1 MSETI
6 EQKCIAK
13 GVKLTDQR
21 KIIAKVMSNSE
32 DHPDVNELYLRVS
45 KLDSKISIA
54 TVYRTVKLFEEAGII
69 TKHDFKGG
77 KARYE
82 EVSESHHDHLID
94 IKTGE
99 IIEFVDED
107 IEILQ
112 KKVAEKYGY
121 NLVDH
126 KLELYGI
133 KKKSWLMSK
142 KIFIKT
148 LGCQMNEYDS
158 NRIYDSVKR
167 LGFEKSQNQNNL
179 DCYVLNTCHIRDKAK
194 EKVYHDI
201 GRVKKLYKKK
211 NKPIIVVAG
220 CVAQAENQ
228 EMLNREPYIDIVIGP
243 QSYHKINDKLK
254 NFIKGNKI
262 EETEFDTVSKFNYFD
277 NIENKNNKIEE
288 TEFDTVSKFNYF
300 DNIENENNKISS
312 YLTIQEGCDKFCSF
326 CVVPYTRGP
335 EYSRPFN
342 KIISEAEELI
352 KNGTKEII
360 LLGQNVNAY
369 SFKEKIKEYRISD
382 LINKLETYSE
392 LKRIRYTTSHP
403 RDMTDDLIECYST
416 SKKLMP
422 LVHLPIQSGSNKILK
437 LMNRK
442 HTVEKYIEI
451 YEKLIKINPKIEFSS
466 DFIIAYP
473 GETENDFNETLDLVK
488 KIKFINSFSFIFSP
502 RPGTVASN
510 LDQIDNKI
518 AKERLLKIQ
527 EYLFKFQLKKNES
540 FINKSIDVLVE
551 NEMVGQNKLFGR
563 NQYMNSV
570 IFKEGKNFIGKNVNI
585 KIEQVNQN
593 SLFGKIEKNN
603 MRAA

>member
-1 MSETI
+1 M
-6 EQKCIAK
+6 
-13 GVKLTDQR
+13 
-21 KIIAKVMSNSE
+21 
-32 DHPDVNELYLRVS
+32 
-45 KLDSKISIA
+45 
-54 TVYRTVKLFEEAGII
+54 
-69 TKHDFKGG
+69 
-77 KARYE
+77 
-82 EVSESHHDHLID
+82 
-94 IKTGE
+94 
-99 IIEFVDED
+99 
-107 IEILQ
+107 
-112 KKVAEKYGY
+112 
-121 NLVDH
+121 
-126 KLELYGI
+126 
-133 KKKSWLMSK
+133 
-142 KIFIKT
+142 
-148 LGCQMNEYDS
+148 
-158 NRIYDSVKR
+158 
-167 LGFEKSQNQNNL
+167 
-179 DCYVLNTCHIRDKAK
+179 
-194 EKVYHDI
+194 
-201 GRVKKLYKKK
+201 
-211 NKPIIVVAG
+211 
-220 CVAQAENQ
+220 
-228 EMLNREPYIDIVIGP
+228 
-243 QSYHKINDKLK
+243 
-254 NFIKGNKI
+254 
-262 EETEFDTVSKFNYFD
+262 
-277 NIENKNNKIEE
+277 
-288 TEFDTVSKFNYF
+288 
-300 DNIENENNKISS
+300 
-312 YLTIQEGCDKFCSF
+312 
-326 CVVPYTRGP
+326 PYTRGP

-570 IFKEGKNFIGKNVNI
+570 IFEEDKNFIGKNVNI